1 MDVYA
6 IRLKRIRE
14 VIADKFSGNK
24 GRFADAIGRKRPN
37 IYRIL
42 SATTS
47 DPRAIGE
54 ALARDIETR
63 LGLPTGYLDHEGG
76 VRPEA
81 AAAMAKLTADEDR
94 LLHLWRPLFQD
105 QKDEFLA
112 KLETEAERARRIEA
126 ELTRRGFDKF
136 VPDQEVGKHIKPRPA
151 QRELPLPVR
160 ESTRGAKRSSRGK

>member
-14 VIADKFSGNK
+14 VIAAKFGGNK

-37 IYRIL
+37 VYRIL

-54 ALARDIETR
+54 ALARDIELR
-63 LGLPTGYLDHEGG
+63 LGLAIGDLDRDDG
-76 VRPEA
+76 VLPEA
-81 AAAMAKLTADEDR
+81 AVALAKLTADEDR
-94 LLHLWRPLFQD
+94 LLYLWRPLFQD

-112 KLETEAERARRIEA
+112 KLETEAERARRIES
-126 ELTRRGFDKF
+126 ELKRRGFDKF

-151 QRELPLPVR
+151 QRELALPER
-160 ESTRGAKRSSRGK
+160 TSARSAKRSRGK